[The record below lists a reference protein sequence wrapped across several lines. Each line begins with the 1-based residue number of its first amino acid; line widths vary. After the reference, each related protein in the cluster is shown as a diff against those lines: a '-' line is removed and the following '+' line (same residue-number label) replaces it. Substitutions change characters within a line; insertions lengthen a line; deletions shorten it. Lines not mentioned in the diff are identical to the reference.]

1 MGHKLK
7 LHSNRVEKFC
17 LCPVLSVREK
27 RFSLMFSEGWG
38 FFGE

>member
-17 LCPVLSVREK
+17 LCPVLSLKGKKVFFDVLR
-27 RFSLMFSEGWG
+27 SWG